1 MTQTIT
7 FTLDGVEIQAK
18 PGETILSAA
27 EKAGIHIPRLC
38 AYKDLHPRGSCRVCS
53 VRCNGRIQ
61 AACVQTVAQGMVV
74 ENNTLEILEFRRA
87 IVDMLFVEGNHFCMF
102 CEKSGMCELQAVAYL
117 LGIAAPQFPPLNPDR
132 GIDMSHPDVYLDHN
146 RCILCGRCVRVSR
159 DLDHKSVFQ
168 FVHRGHHKRLRVNG
182 EALATTDLRVTDA
195 VVNSCPVGAL
205 MRKRVGYR
213 VPIGQRRFDC
223 KPIGTAP
230 EPAPEPLS
238 ATAKKS

>member
-1 MTQTIT
+1 MNETLT
-7 FTLDGVEIQAK
+7 FQLDGVEIQAR
-18 PGETILSAA
+18 PGETILRAA
-27 EKAGIHIPRLC
+27 ENAGIYIPRLC

-61 AACVQTVAQGMVV
+61 AACVQTVAPGMVV
-74 ENNTLEILEFRRA
+74 ENHTAEILAFRRA

-102 CEKSGMCELQAVAYL
+102 CEKSGLCELQAVAYL
-117 LGIAAPQFPPLNPDR
+117 LGITAPQFPPLNPDR

-168 FVHRGHHKRLRVNG
+168 FVHRGHEKRLRVNG

-205 MRKRVGYR
+205 MRKRVGYK
-213 VPIGQRRFDC
+213 VPIGQRCFDRE
-223 KPIGTAP
+223 PIGARA
-230 EPAPEPLS
+230 EPA
-238 ATAKKS
+238 ATPKEA